1 MLTGILNSQEQIM
14 AEPSDPQQ
22 PIPHRDTHSTPEA
35 SLPEWSPPKTR
46 SPSMTVDINLAE
58 PGKTHRDQPPIQWRE
73 LLALLL
79 LVVLSDLT
87 IYRGEGFAGFAALLV
102 FGPTIIWMG
111 AARRSWT
118 GATVAV
124 ATLLFFVACKLLW
137 CGSILLVVC
146 GVTLM
151 FAFAM
156 SLTGQ
161 IPYVLETFL
170 FAAQT
175 FTAGARGL
183 NFYGDRFRDRSD
195 TTRGTPWLNVIL
207 PLAALLLFGSIFI
220 LANPDLVTAF
230 SKQLE
235 SFLTSMSTWLRGF
248 SMWEVAFWCV
258 SLWISMGLLRP
269 IFPSLISKTSPDEA
283 LPIAESPLYAPFRNT
298 LLTVIGLFA
307 VYLAFE
313 FRTLW
318 FREFPKGFYYSG
330 YAHEGAAWLTLALAL
345 ATVMLSLIFRG
356 RTLGDPRLASLKKLA
371 WAWSLEN
378 ALLAITVYHRLL
390 IYIGFNGMTR
400 MRVVGLLGIT
410 CVVVGFALVIWKI
423 KFHKRFLWLIRRQL
437 WTVAAAVFVYAI
449 LPVDMLVHSYNVRRI
464 LAGDPAPTVQISVHP
479 ITNDGYLV
487 LTPLLESDNEIIR
500 EGIRAM
506 LAEKRDELEISSR
519 QRRTAGWTVYQI
531 SDHRLEQHLEEL
543 STQLESMSDD
553 DHLEA
558 AQERFYEYT
567 YQWY

>member
-1 MLTGILNSQEQIM
+1 
-14 AEPSDPQQ
+14 
-22 PIPHRDTHSTPEA
+22 
-35 SLPEWSPPKTR
+35 
-46 SPSMTVDINLAE
+46 
-58 PGKTHRDQPPIQWRE
+58 
-73 LLALLL
+73 
-79 LVVLSDLT
+79 
-87 IYRGEGFAGFAALLV
+87 
-102 FGPTIIWMG
+102 
-111 AARRSWT
+111 
-118 GATVAV
+118 
-124 ATLLFFVACKLLW
+124 
-137 CGSILLVVC
+137 
-146 GVTLM
+146 
-151 FAFAM
+151 
-156 SLTGQ
+156 
-161 IPYVLETFL
+161 
-170 FAAQT
+170 
-175 FTAGARGL
+175 
-183 NFYGDRFRDRSD
+183 
-195 TTRGTPWLNVIL
+195 
-207 PLAALLLFGSIFI
+207 
-220 LANPDLVTAF
+220 
-230 SKQLE
+230 
-235 SFLTSMSTWLRGF
+235 
-248 SMWEVAFWCV
+248 
-258 SLWISMGLLRP
+258 
-269 IFPSLISKTSPDEA
+269 
-283 LPIAESPLYAPFRNT
+283 
-298 LLTVIGLFA
+298 
-307 VYLAFE
+307 
-313 FRTLW
+313 
-318 FREFPKGFYYSG
+318 
-330 YAHEGAAWLTLALAL
+330 LALAL

-410 CVVVGFALVIWKI
+410 CVVVGFTLVIWKI
-423 KFHKRFLWLIRRQL
+423 KFHKRFLWLIRRQF

-519 QRRTAGWTVYQI
+519 LRRTAGWTAYQI
-531 SDHRLEQHLEEL
+531 SDHRLEQHLQEL

>member
-1 MLTGILNSQEQIM
+1 M

-22 PIPHRDTHSTPEA
+22 PIPPRDTHSKPEA
-35 SLPEWSPPKTR
+35 SMPEWSPPKTR

-58 PGKTHRDQPPIQWRE
+58 PGKTHRDQPPIQWHE

-111 AARRSWT
+111 VARRSRT
-118 GATVAV
+118 GATMAV
-124 ATLLFFVACKLLW
+124 ATLLLLAACKLLW

-207 PLAALLLFGSIFI
+207 PLAALLIFGSIFI

-464 LAGDPAPTVQISVHP
+464 LAGDPAPAVQISVHP
-479 ITNDGYLV
+479 ITNDGYLL

-500 EGIRAM
+500 DGVRAM
-506 LAEKRDELEISSR
+506 LAAKTE
-519 QRRTAGWTVYQI
+519 T
-531 SDHRLEQHLEEL
+531 LEETYVRKNSL
-543 STQLESMSDD
+543 DWTEIQYCNHILWENLASTEFEFEQFYNSSERK
-553 DHLEA
+553 A
-558 AQERFYEYT
+558 ALERFHEYSH
-567 YQWY
+567 QWY